1 MRAAI
6 GLSIAIT
13 LLLLAYGGGYCAML
27 RSRYINSR
35 DYITPCYRF
44 VGAAEFG
51 YGNIYERTVTAFFAP
66 ANAIDR
72 LLRPSEWNAPRPLKS
87 PVSSDVQATPAP

>member
-6 GLSIAIT
+6 GLSITIM
-13 LLLLAYGGGYCAML
+13 LLLLLYGGGYCLML
-27 RSRYINSR
+27 RSRYINAR

-44 VGAAEFG
+44 VGAREYD
-51 YGNIYERTVTAFFAP
+51 YGSIYEKAVTAFFFP

-72 LLRPSEWNAPRPLKS
+72 QVRPSEWQVRQSVLKS
-87 PVSSDVQATPAP
+87 PVSAEATSDL